1 MYGGVCYVSLPRLH
15 AGSDAK
21 EKVEEE
27 EERREKGIVWYR
39 VSYDVCVGA
48 SCVTYSRLHANRQT
62 L

>member
-1 MYGGVCYVSLPRLH
+1 MLEYVMLASHNFL

-21 EKVEEE
+21 EKDEEE
-27 EERREKGIVWYR
+27 EEKREKGRVWYC
-39 VSYDVCVGA
+39 VSYDVCAGA